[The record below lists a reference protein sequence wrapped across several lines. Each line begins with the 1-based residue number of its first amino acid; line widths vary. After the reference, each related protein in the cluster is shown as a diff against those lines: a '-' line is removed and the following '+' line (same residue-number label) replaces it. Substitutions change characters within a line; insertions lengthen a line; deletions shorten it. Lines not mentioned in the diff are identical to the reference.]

1 MFSCLAALD
10 TKVYRPFCILQA
22 RLPAGSGEIH
32 RGCRATREASPQALY
47 ATPPSGEAA
56 CSLKRLAACRR
67 PPQAAC
73 TLQAASAGGLLANS
87 SFRRGCSQPRRL
99 AACRRFRRASP
110 ARRRVWRVGR
120 LNTLS
125 RIAEFA
131 FVEPAQ
137 PYGASVKLGSEKRL
151 PGLIYGNSR
160 TRV

>member
-1 MFSCLAALD
+1 MPVANGRLRHLSDQGLRIAKQQALQQAGPMFSCLAALD

-22 RLPAGSGEIH
+22 GLQAGSGEIH

-110 ARRRVWRVGR
+110 ALRRFREAWQREAAAGVNIRK
-120 LNTLS
+120 LS
-125 RIAEFA
+125 
-131 FVEPAQ
+131 
-137 PYGASVKLGSEKRL
+137 Y
-151 PGLIYGNSR
+151 
-160 TRV
+160 